1 MWGKRRKAKMT
12 KAWGF
17 KSTIKKAPS
26 KGRPATRKRWVARVT
41 RLRPRNVKR
50 HLRPPSKNASR
61 NMPAK
66 KGDEEMMKMH
76 DRLLRRRQ
84 VEETTGLSR
93 SSIYR
98 LMKKGKFP
106 LPVRVGPSAV
116 RWRASDI
123 TAWLESRPVARSE
136 LGTPNA
142 AWIRPS

>member
-1 MWGKRRKAKMT
+1 MWGKRIKAKMT
-12 KAWGF
+12 RAWGF

-26 KGRPATRKRWVARVT
+26 KGRAATRKRWVARVT

-66 KGDEEMMKMH
+66 KGDEEMMKIH

-84 VEETTGLSR
+84 VEEITGMSR

-98 LMKKGKFP
+98 LMKAREFP
-106 LPVRVGPSAV
+106 RGVRIGSKTV
-116 RWRASDI
+116 RLRASVI
-123 TAWLESRPVARSE
+123 TA
-136 LGTPNA
+136 
-142 AWIRPS
+142 